1 MFDKDCVVGAWS
13 ELFTDKM
20 NASVLIVCRVIKVTW
35 RENYVSM
42 CKLVWKVYVECE
54 WMCIIWFGSDDDK
67 NVWFDVIIKASDQH
81 FYDYMIS
88 YKLIRVMDYVNDIL
102 IVW

>member
-20 NASVLIVCRVIKVTW
+20 NASVLIVCRVIKVNR

-42 CKLVWKVYVECE
+42 C
-54 WMCIIWFGSDDDK
+54 
-67 NVWFDVIIKASDQH
+67 
-81 FYDYMIS
+81 
-88 YKLIRVMDYVNDIL
+88 
-102 IVW
+102 